1 MMQPQEQQELIEQP
15 MRSLKHPTRGISSF
29 KGKKTPEVLIDTAIS
44 SLKNIIST
52 TTTQCSRSSVKVP
65 SEETAFDACNIGM
78 ARNEILSQLKLT
90 GDIFFQEEDYGMALA
105 YYTEQLCL
113 QRCIFPTKL
122 IDNAITMNCIGLT
135 LHRAGMRNKAGEMF
149 QSALQIRLALISQ
162 KEEESLQRQ
171 AKRRRRDRS
180 TFECNGAGDDSES
193 PCADHPIFPTLLCN
207 MGQLLIGM
215 GRPSEALKAYRL
227 SKCLSDKI
235 IQADYKEHYSSIATI
250 LHDIG
255 SALHTKFGL
264 LDEALQVL
272 AEAIDLL
279 DSESAED
286 DLFLAKC
293 VTSLGR
299 VFYDDGNYNDAI
311 DCFEESL
318 RIQRDVWGKDSPRTV
333 STLYRIGHILD
344 LVGGQEEA
352 LKKLHEALQIIRSS
366 SLSSS
371 RQSLDEALSSQS
383 SHGVSMTS
391 VLKAIGTIYHDMG
404 NSNQAMMAFTEAM
417 VAAGIDQEEG
427 LLSLVEDG
435 DQRTALALYETMAN
449 VEALWSETNPPAPAA
464 A

>member
-1 MMQPQEQQELIEQP
+1 
-15 MRSLKHPTRGISSF
+15 MRE
-29 KGKKTPEVLIDTAIS
+29 PEDLIDKTIS
-44 SLKNIIST
+44 TLKNMVST
-52 TTTQCSRSSVKVP
+52 MTTSCACSTAEVP
-65 SEETAFDACNIGM
+65 KEEAKPRMDIESDLCNVDR
-78 ARNEILSQLKLT
+78 ARMEILPVLKLN
-90 GDIFFQEEDYGMALA
+90 GDMLFPEEDYDMALA
-105 YYTEQLCL
+105 YYTDLL
-113 QRCIFPTKL
+113 RVQRCLFPTKL
-122 IDNAITMNCIGLT
+122 VDNAVTMNFIGLI
-135 LHRAGMRNKAGEMF
+135 LHRAGKCNKAGEIF
-149 QSALQIRLALISQ
+149 QSALQIRLALISR
-162 KEEESLQRQ
+162 KEETSSQQE
-171 AKRRRRDRS
+171 AKRRRRDGS
-180 TFECNGAGDDSES
+180 TFESKSAEDDSES
-193 PCADHPIFPTLLCN
+193 SCAEHPIFPTLLCN